1 MKIKFDYHKIIYY
14 SKMNM
19 NENEEFSYEEEQ
31 LQLIL
36 MNELREKQIQEERKI
51 KQQQDKE
58 YQESLIQDENNKI
71 ELKFEEV
78 SIEQMRRIR
87 LQRFSK

>member
-1 MKIKFDYHKIIYY
+1 
-14 SKMNM
+14 M

-71 ELKFEEV
+71 ELKSEEV
-78 SIEQMRRIR
+78 SIEEMRRIR

>member
-1 MKIKFDYHKIIYY
+1 
-14 SKMNM
+14 M
-19 NENEEFSYEEEQ
+19 NENEDLSYEEEQ

-36 MNELREKQIQEERKI
+36 MNELREKQIQEERQI

-78 SIEQMRRIR
+78 SIEEMRRIR

>member
-1 MKIKFDYHKIIYY
+1 MKFDYLKIIYY

-19 NENEEFSYEEEQ
+19 NENEDLSYEEEQ

-36 MNELREKQIQEERKI
+36 MNELREKQIQEERQI

-78 SIEQMRRIR
+78 SIEEMRRIR

>member
-1 MKIKFDYHKIIYY
+1 
-14 SKMNM
+14 MNM
-19 NENEEFSYEEEQ
+19 NENEELSYEEEQ

-36 MNELREKQIQEERKI
+36 MNELREKQIQGKRQI

-78 SIEQMRRIR
+78 SIEEMRRIR

>member
-1 MKIKFDYHKIIYY
+1 MTSD
-14 SKMNM
+14 
-19 NENEEFSYEEEQ
+19 EQ

-71 ELKFEEV
+71 ELKSEEV
-78 SIEQMRRIR
+78 SIEEMRRIR

>member
-1 MKIKFDYHKIIYY
+1 
-14 SKMNM
+14 M
-19 NENEEFSYEEEQ
+19 NENEDFSYEEEQ

-36 MNELREKQIQEERKI
+36 MNELREKQIQEERQI

-58 YQESLIQDENNKI
+58 YQESLIQDENNKM
-71 ELKFEEV
+71 ELKFKEV
-78 SIEQMRRIR
+78 SIEEMRRIR

>member
-1 MKIKFDYHKIIYY
+1 
-14 SKMNM
+14 MNM

-58 YQESLIQDENNKI
+58 YQESLIQDGNNKI

>member
-1 MKIKFDYHKIIYY
+1 
-14 SKMNM
+14 MNM

-78 SIEQMRRIR
+78 SIEEMRRIR

>member
-1 MKIKFDYHKIIYY
+1 
-14 SKMNM
+14 MNM
-19 NENEEFSYEEEQ
+19 NENEDLSYEEEQ

-36 MNELREKQIQEERKI
+36 MNDLREKQILVERQI

-58 YQESLIQDENNKI
+58 YQESLIQDENNKM
-71 ELKFEEV
+71 ELKFKEV
-78 SIEQMRRIR
+78 SIEEMRRIR

>member
-1 MKIKFDYHKIIYY
+1 
-14 SKMNM
+14 M

-36 MNELREKQIQEERKI
+36 MNELREKQIQEERQI

-58 YQESLIQDENNKI
+58 YQESLIQDGNNKI

>member
-1 MKIKFDYHKIIYY
+1 
-14 SKMNM
+14 MNM

-58 YQESLIQDENNKI
+58 YQESLIQDGNNKI

-78 SIEQMRRIR
+78 SIEQLRRIR